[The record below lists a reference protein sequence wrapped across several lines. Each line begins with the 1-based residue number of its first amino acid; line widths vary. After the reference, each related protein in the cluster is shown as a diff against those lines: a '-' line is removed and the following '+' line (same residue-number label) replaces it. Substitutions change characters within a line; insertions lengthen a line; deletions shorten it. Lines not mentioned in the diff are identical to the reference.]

1 MTPENLD
8 AIYESLDK
16 DVQYADMIARHTVD
30 SKTTQLDNLMKEIY
44 TEIVCQEEPA
54 TTSIEKYFLSLA
66 NCLYFLG
73 DNLEEIGIYDDI
85 SKAKAKEK
93 YNNAYLNFV
102 NPVDTKKKVTVAEA
116 QTSAENEAVTETLV
130 STIYARSYKM
140 FKYKID
146 TAQTML
152 STLSKMLSKRMQDA
166 QMSMTG
172 SAGNDIKQYLAEGP
186 FKQFREE
193 L

>member
-1 MTPENLD
+1 MTQEELNS
-8 AIYESLDK
+8 IYEALDK
-16 DVQYADMIARHTVD
+16 DVDYAEQIAVSTVN
-30 SKTTQLDNLMKEIY
+30 SKTAQLDELMRNIY
-44 TEIVCQEEPA
+44 NEIVAQEEPA
-54 TTSIEKYFLSLA
+54 TSSIEKYFLALS

-73 DNLEEIGIYDDI
+73 DSLEKVGIYDDI

-93 YNNAYLNFV
+93 YNNAYLSYV
-102 NPVDTKKKVTVAEA
+102 NPVDGKKRTVAEA
-116 QTSAENEAVTETLV
+116 QTSAENESITESLV
-130 STIYARSYKM
+130 NTIYARAYKI

-166 QMSMTG
+166 QMSSQQG
-172 SAGNDIKQYLAEGP
+172 AGAEIKQYLVESP
-186 FKQFREE
+186 FKQFRET